1 MSEAD
6 ANHLRATPLQPI
18 PAPSRRGQRTRQLII
33 ERTSEVFDQWG
44 FAAATLSQ
52 LVASTGLTRGA
63 FYFHFESKEAL
74 AAEIIEAQARRWPP
88 LLVEVRRAEPD
99 PLNGLLLFA
108 FRASNAVQSDS
119 IMRAANR
126 LMRER
131 SLIRRQ
137 LPETFSWWLDTV
149 EQFLTEAAE
158 QGDLMELSR
167 LVPPERRCGE
177 SDCAAAGRRHVAKGL
192 VAGWLGDQLVAGPDC
207 DSLADL
213 LFTSWS
219 LILPELAAR
228 QHRRDQLVA
237 LVERLTREMR
247 SAAAPA

>member
-6 ANHLRATPLQPI
+6 AKHSPATQV
-18 PAPSRRGQRTRQLII
+18 APSTPTTRRGQRTRQLII

-44 FAAATLSQ
+44 YAAATLNQ

-88 LLVEVRRAEPD
+88 MLAEVRKAEPD

-108 FRASNAVQSDS
+108 YRASNAVQSDI

-149 EQFLTEAAE
+149 EQFLAEAAE
-158 QGDLMELSR
+158 QGDITELSR
-167 LVPPERRCGE
+167 LVPPERRCVE

-192 VAGWLGDQLVAGPDC
+192 VAGWMGDQLVAGPDC
-207 DSLADL
+207 DGLADL
-213 LFTSWS
+213 LFTSWI
-219 LILPELAAR
+219 LILPELAR
-228 QHRRDQLVA
+228 QDRRDQLVT

-247 SAAAPA
+247 PAAAPA